1 VNLTGFSAIHTAV
14 LTGRGPQF
22 LAAGLFSHVL
32 LQSVGPNVLS
42 RLSSAFNK
50 QNTATAVGIRVSY
63 DTQLDRDI
71 AAMPRPQLQLCIYFS
86 NRWAVVGYG
95 RVSLLSVRLNY
106 QSWFASG
113 DGIRSIRLRNP
124 RVVSITPSLSGEL
137 NSQAWMLPSFVDGN
151 HVLSYK

>member
-71 AAMPRPQLQLCIYFS
+71 AQGLFLWRQ
-86 NRWAVVGYG
+86 
-95 RVSLLSVRLNY
+95 
-106 QSWFASG
+106 
-113 DGIRSIRLRNP
+113 DIRLRRSHAAP
-124 RVVSITPSLSGEL
+124 TAAALYL
-137 NSQAWMLPSFVDGN
+137 LF
-151 HVLSYK
+151 